1 VRVRFGVGWLVYAAA
16 AQGWG
21 QTNTQAVEKGQTL
34 FQVHCAYCHGAHGE
48 GGRGADLTTGQFR
61 RGGSDAELFATVR
74 NGIPGS
80 MPAVSATD
88 DEVRMVVAFV
98 KMLGSPGLSERATGD
113 AAAGKAIY
121 EGKGKCAACHAIARE
136 GGSLGPEL
144 SDVGR
149 RRTLEYLEESLVTP
163 EADVPIRYRAIR
175 VVTRSGA
182 TISGIRLN
190 EDDISIQMR
199 DTNDNPRS
207 FLKENLREV
216 QREKSTLMPAYGSIL
231 SRKEI
236 EDVVAY
242 LNSLRGGQ

>member
-1 VRVRFGVGWLVYAAA
+1 MRVGLGMGWLVCAAA
-16 AQGWG
+16 APGWG
-21 QTNTQAVEKGQTL
+21 QIDAPAVAQGQAL
-34 FQVHCAYCHGAHGE
+34 FQTHCAYCHGAHGE

-61 RGGSDAELFATVR
+61 RGGSDAELFTTVR

-80 MPAVSATD
+80 MPVVSATD
-88 DEVRMVVAFV
+88 EEVRMMVAFV
-98 KMLGSPGLSERATGD
+98 KTLGSPGVIEKATGD

-121 EGKGKCAACHAIARE
+121 EGKGKCAACHAIGCE
-136 GGSLGPEL
+136 GGSLGPDL

-149 RRTLEYLEESLVTP
+149 RRSLQYLEESLVNP
-163 EADVPIRYRAIR
+163 DADVPIRYRTIH
-175 VVTRSGA
+175 VVTKSGA

-190 EDDISIQMR
+190 EDDVSIQLR
-199 DTNDNPRS
+199 DANDNPRS
-207 FLKENLREV
+207 FLKENLREI
-216 QREKSTLMPAYGSIL
+216 RHEKSSPMPAYGSVL